1 MKTSEK
7 QLETTQGWPEAK
19 IQRPGRPGAESRA
32 RTPFGAQGWP
42 ERPRNFRGTSCGS
55 KTYRLETYRPRPRK
69 RSRNF
74 RGTFVQLAADASQ
87 SAGVAQRPP
96 QRALERFGSVPRAP
110 SIPGRIRSV
119 DAVRPP
125 WRYYERF
132 GAPCP
137 SSSCGWPISQV
148 DGAAYG
154 GRAFSA
160 STAQAPASQAHMIS
174 DFAGALDL
182 G

>member
-1 MKTSEK
+1 MKISEIYKKSLKTSEN

-96 QRALERFGSVPRAP
+96 QRALERFGGVPRAP
-110 SIPGRIRSV
+110 SIPG
-119 DAVRPP
+119 
-125 WRYYERF
+125 RYYERF

-174 DFAGALDL
+174 DFAAALDL

>member
-1 MKTSEK
+1 M
-7 QLETTQGWPEAK
+7 GP
-19 IQRPGRPGAESRA
+19 RA
-32 RTPFGAQGWP
+32 GQSV
-42 ERPRNFRGTSCGS
+42 RGTFEELIAGA
-55 KTYRLETYRPRPRK
+55 KRIVWRHTTYRPRPRK

-96 QRALERFGSVPRAP
+96 QKTLERFGSVPRAP
-110 SIPGRIRSV
+110 SIPVRIRSV

-174 DFAGALDL
+174 DFAAALDL